1 MIMSHMKLVTKVNV
15 SIFALLLGFGLSL
28 ALLVNTVT
36 TARNLQRVLDTTRVV
51 LRESNGLIQSM
62 NEMLVTSE
70 TLSSAY
76 RDFRESRERADE
88 AMSAMRD
95 NPEVDRLSPR
105 IQQEIEAM
113 IASWDTGASD
123 LLENAD
129 ESMQAVLDVQ
139 LPGRVIRNGLFRLQ
153 LNIAGADDVDPG
165 LQRTIRDA
173 QRDIES
179 ASLSLSRFLGGRLDR
194 IALLISANAASIVET
209 YLRISLI
216 TAGVITVVGLVFV
229 FRLTRGLTKR
239 VTDMQQVMAE
249 MGQRNFAVHSSESGN
264 DELGLL
270 GRDINSVVDS
280 VSEFFVLVRDAVHQA
295 HDLQETLGTSGEQSA
310 AALDEITKN
319 IESIRDRFITLD
331 KSIASST
338 EAIESIDEKVQGL
351 STDIQK
357 ESSNVDEVSS
367 AIKEMTASI
376 QNISRLTSERK
387 QGSAEIAQLVSEGSE
402 KMQESNET
410 LKSITADIDDI
421 LEIIEIIN
429 SVSEQTHLLSMN
441 AAIESAHAGEAGRGF
456 AVVAEEIRKLAESAS
471 ENASRIEGTLRT
483 ITGKFNEAMA
493 TSNTSTETFGK
504 IQQEVEAFSG
514 ALTEIAGSMDELSS
528 GSEEV
533 LSSTEEVSEI
543 IRRLNDSSERMAR
556 RTEEIKGAMQD
567 AASVSTEVVGGVS
580 EIDRGAREILENMLH
595 SNEVGVKNREQMD
608 ELEQLVSTF
617 SVDVAAFEERR
628 SDEDEAETGEPGDAG
643 DSAGEPGDA
652 GDSAGEP
659 GDPGDSAGE
668 PGNPGDPAG
677 ERKDSEEDAGSRPP
691 GSSV

>member
-1 MIMSHMKLVTKVNV
+1 MKLVTKVNV
-15 SIFALLLGFGLSL
+15 SIFALLIGFGLSL

-36 TARNLQRVLDTTRVV
+36 TARNLQRVLDSTRVV

-62 NEMLVTSE
+62 NEMLVTPD

-76 RDFRESRERADE
+76 RGFSDSWELADE
-88 AMSAMRD
+88 AMSAMRA
-95 NPEVDRLSPR
+95 NPEVDRLSPH
-105 IQQEIEAM
+105 IQQEVADM
-113 IASWDTGASD
+113 INSWDAGATD
-123 LLENAD
+123 LLANVD

-153 LNIAGADDVDPG
+153 LSIADSDGIDPTI
-165 LQRTIRDA
+165 QRTIRQA

-179 ASLSLSRFLGGRLDR
+179 ASISLSQFLGGRLDR

-216 TAGVITVVGLVFV
+216 VAGVIAVLGLLFVV
-229 FRLTRGLTKR
+229 RLTRGLTRR

-249 MGQRNFAVHSSESGN
+249 MGQRNFAVHSSEASN
-264 DELGLL
+264 DEFGLL

-295 HDLQETLGTSGEQSA
+295 HDLQDTLGTSGEQSA

-331 KSIASST
+331 KSVASST
-338 EAIESIDEKVQGL
+338 EAIESIDEKVRGL
-351 STDIQK
+351 SADIEK
-357 ESSNVDEVSS
+357 ESTNVDEVSS

-387 QGSAEIAQLVSEGSE
+387 QGANEMAELVSEGSE

-410 LKSITADIDDI
+410 LKSITGDIDDI

-456 AVVAEEIRKLAESAS
+456 AVVAEEIRKLAESAG

-504 IQQEVEAFSG
+504 IQKEVEAFSG

-533 LSSTEEVSEI
+533 LSSTEEVNGI
-543 IRRLNDSSERMAR
+543 VRRLNDSSERMAR
-556 RTEEIKGAMQD
+556 RTEEIKGAMQE

-608 ELEQLVSTF
+608 ELERLVATF
-617 SVDVAAFEERR
+617 QVDVDAFEQRR
-628 SDEDEAETGEPGDAG
+628 SDEEEEIDTAENEAMENEAVDEASNEA
-643 DSAGEPGDA
+643 
-652 GDSAGEP
+652 
-659 GDPGDSAGE
+659 
-668 PGNPGDPAG
+668 
-677 ERKDSEEDAGSRPP
+677 AGSGPQAPDGPDSPSEPDVTR
-691 GSSV
+691 